1 MQPEIELLER
11 RLARANS
18 ARRQAEQLL
27 EEKSLALYEEA
38 QRREQAV
45 VALQESEERYR
56 LLVQLSPDAILVES
70 EGEIV
75 YANPAACSMFIGT
88 PDHAAWPKGRDMVS
102 LVTPAHR
109 IRAMAAM
116 ASLGHGVGCEQVI
129 GSEEEVRQHDGQ
141 LIDVAVTRIAF
152 SYRGQP
158 AVQMVA
164 RDVSHRKRLE
174 NQLIAQ
180 ATHDALTGLPN
191 RALLRE
197 RLATEVASARRHA
210 HAVWVVFIDLDRF
223 KFINDSL
230 GHGVGDMVLTQVAE
244 RLRAATGPKDTVAR
258 LGGDEFVLVVPD
270 LTHDADPAVFLD
282 GVMRALVRP
291 MDLAGRTLSLTCSV
305 GMARFPDDSSVL
317 EDLVE
322 KADIAMYRAKQQGRN
337 NWQLFTAE
345 MQEELHDRVQIET
358 ALHTALAHNELF
370 LHFQPQYAGKSTQV
384 VGVEALLRW
393 RHPTLGIVKPE
404 RFIPLAEE
412 NGLIVP
418 IGAWVLRTAC
428 MQCKSWQTSG
438 YPTLRLAV
446 NLSPRQFAQADFV
459 DSVAAVLRD
468 SGLEAQY
475 LTLELT
481 ENLVMADV
489 ETSIEKLGELKAL
502 GVKLSIDDFGTGYSG
517 LSYLKRFPIDELKID
532 RSFIRDIAD
541 DGESAA
547 IVLAIIS
554 LARNLNLRVIAEGVE
569 TVEQIAYLHD
579 NGCEDLQGYFFSRPL
594 PALECRSFLGTG
606 EQPALLATDL
616 ARLAR
621 GIDDTRDLMSAT
633 SADSGA

>member
-1 MQPEIELLER
+1 MQPSPEKDLLER

-18 ARRQAEQLL
+18 ARQQAEHLL

-45 VALQESEERYR
+45 VDLRESEERYR
-56 LLVQLSPDAILVES
+56 LLVQLSPDAILIES
-70 EGEIV
+70 AGDIV
-75 YANPAACSMFIGT
+75 YANPAACRMFIGCAEESGWPPGKDIVSLAT
-88 PDHAAWPKGRDMVS
+88 PDYRTRAQV
-102 LVTPAHR
+102 
-109 IRAMAAM
+109 AMA
-116 ASLGHGVGCEQVI
+116 LLDDGETVI
-129 GSEEEVRQHDGQ
+129 SGEEEVRGHDGRV
-141 LIDVAVTRIAF
+141 IDVAVTRIAF
-152 SYRGQP
+152 SYRGK
-158 AVQMVA
+158 ASVQMVA
-164 RDVSHRKRLE
+164 RDISHRKQLE
-174 NQLIAQ
+174 NQLLDQ
-180 ATHDALTGLPN
+180 ATHDALTRLPN
-191 RALLRE
+191 RTLLRE
-197 RLATEVASARRHA
+197 RLAAEVATARRHG

-230 GHGVGDMVLTQVAE
+230 GHGVGDMVLKLVAD
-244 RLRAATGPKDTVAR
+244 RLSAATGPKDTVAR

-270 LTHDADPAVFLD
+270 RNHDADPSRFLD
-282 GVMRALVRP
+282 CVMAQLVRP
-291 MDLAGRTLSLTCSV
+291 MDVAGRTLSLTSSV
-305 GMARFPDDSSVL
+305 GMSRFPDDSSVL

-337 NWQLFTAE
+337 NWQLFTAA
-345 MQEELHDRVQIET
+345 MQEELQDRVQVET

-370 LHFQPQYAGKSTQV
+370 LHFQPQFDGNGSSV

-393 RHPTLGIVKPE
+393 RHPKLGNIVPD

-428 MQCKSWQTSG
+428 MQCKAWQESG
-438 YPTLRLAV
+438 FPTLRLAV

-468 SGLEAQY
+468 SGLAARW

-489 ETSIEKLGELKAL
+489 EATIVKLGELKAL
-502 GVKLSIDDFGTGYSG
+502 GIQLSIDDFGTGYSG

-532 RSFIRDIAD
+532 RSFVRDIAA

-547 IVLAIIS
+547 IVRTILS
-554 LARNLNLRVIAEGVE
+554 LGRNLNLRVIAEGVE
-569 TVEQIAYLHD
+569 TIEQMEYLQN
-579 NGCEDLQGYFFSRPL
+579 NGCDELQGYFFSRPL
-594 PALECRSFLGTG
+594 PALECRSFLGVG
-606 EQPALLATDL
+606 ELTAQHAADL
-616 ARLAR
+616 ARRAM
-621 GIDDTRDLMSAT
+621 DLDLDAETIGS
-633 SADSGA
+633 

>member
-1 MQPEIELLER
+1 MQQPEPSERRLLER
-11 RLARANS
+11 RLARADS
-18 ARRQAEQLL
+18 ARRQAEHLL

-45 VALQESEERYR
+45 LALRDSEERYR

-75 YANPAACSMFIGT
+75 YANPAACAMFVGGT
-88 PDHAAWPKGRDMVS
+88 DEAVWPHGKDMVS

-116 ASLGHGVGCEQVI
+116 ASLGAGAGGEQVVH
-129 GSEEEVRQHDGQ
+129 SEEEVRQHDGQ
-141 LIDVAVTRIAF
+141 ILDVAVTRIAF
-152 SYRGQP
+152 GYRGRP

-164 RDVSHRKRLE
+164 RDISHRKRLE
-174 NQLIAQ
+174 RQLIAQ
-180 ATHDALTGLPN
+180 ATHDALTALPN
-191 RALLRE
+191 RTLLRE
-197 RLATEVASARRHA
+197 RLAAEVAAARRHA

-230 GHGVGDMVLTQVAE
+230 GHGVGDMVLKQVAE

-270 LTHDADPAVFLD
+270 LTHDADPAHFMD
-282 GVMRALVRP
+282 DVMRALVRP
-291 MDLAGRTLSLTCSV
+291 MDVAGRTLSLTCSA

-322 KADIAMYRAKQQGRN
+322 KADIAMYSAKQQGRN
-337 NWQLFTAE
+337 NWQLFTAA

-370 LHFQPQYAGKSTQV
+370 LHFQPQHAGKSNQL

-393 RHPTLGIVKPE
+393 RHPTLGIIKPE
-404 RFIPLAEE
+404 RFIPIAEE

-428 MQCKSWQTSG
+428 MQCKAWQASG
-438 YPTLRLAV
+438 FPTLRLAV
-446 NLSPRQFAQADFV
+446 NLSPRQFSQVDFV

-468 SGLEAQY
+468 SGLDARW

-481 ENLVMADV
+481 ENLVMSDV
-489 ETSIEKLGELKAL
+489 EASIEKLGQLKAL
-502 GVKLSIDDFGTGYSG
+502 GVNLSIDDFGTGYSG

-569 TVEQIAYLHD
+569 TVEQIAYLQE
-579 NGCEDLQGYFFSRPL
+579 NGCNDLQGYFFSRPL
-594 PALECRSFLGTG
+594 PALECRSFLDAC
-606 EQPALLATDL
+606 ELLPTED
-616 ARLAR
+616 R
-621 GIDDTRDLMSAT
+621 S
-633 SADSGA
+633 